1 MAEKEKLPSWDM
13 KKSIPIDGSAEV
25 VLDCSV
31 PVKEGVSKGKFGS
44 FNWHLWF
51 GHVVNQSVYWKDE
64 KREEQNY
71 TGKALIFP
79 SDFIN
84 DKLIE
89 ICDGNEG
96 VKVRI
101 TKTVVEKQ
109 GKLFKNF
116 TVEKLEGG
124 TTLSRDEDHYVQD
137 LTNLKKDGIVIKESD
152 AIHMGV
158 SDYKF
163 KEERAKELYKMVM

>member
-1 MAEKEKLPSWDM
+1 MDEKEKLPSWDM
-13 KKSIPIDGSAEV
+13 KKNIPINGSV
-25 VLDCSV
+25 DIVLDCAV
-31 PVKEGVSKGKFGS
+31 PIKEGVNKGKFGTT
-44 FNWHLWF
+44 NWHLWF
-51 GHVVNQSVYWKDE
+51 GHVTNQSVYWRDE
-64 KREEQNY
+64 KREELNY
-71 TGKALIFP
+71 TGKVITFP
-79 SDFIN
+79 PDFVN
-84 DKLIE
+84 DRLIE
-89 ICDGNEG
+89 ICDGNQG

-116 TVEKLEGG
+116 SIEKLEGG